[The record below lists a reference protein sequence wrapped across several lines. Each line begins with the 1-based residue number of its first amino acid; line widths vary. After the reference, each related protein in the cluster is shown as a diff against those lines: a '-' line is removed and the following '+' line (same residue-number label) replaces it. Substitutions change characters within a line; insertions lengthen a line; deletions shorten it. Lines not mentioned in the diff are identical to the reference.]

1 MEANANAPAYCKFR
15 RQQIISNSTNNAD
28 VRMVF
33 NIRLSDDGPDY
44 YLMGQNGNRSEWLS
58 CREVDETYSSI
69 EATSE
74 ATAPSMMPKEAEA
87 RRNWWE
93 GGRRRKIQKGTKKK
107 GTKRKGTKR
116 RRKNT
121 KRKRTKRKRN

>member
-1 MEANANAPAYCKFR
+1 MEANANAPAQCKFR

-33 NIRLSDDGPDY
+33 NIRQSDDGLEY

-107 GTKRKGTKR
+107 GTKR

-121 KRKRTKRKRN
+121 KRKRKNTKRKRKKN